1 MDATTLGS
9 LLVGLGAVVGAVVA
23 YLGKRGENAITAY
36 GSLTNDLQEERENLK
51 TELAAARA
59 ERDTLSARL
68 AEQAV
73 LLAAATV
80 ERDALNT
87 RLAEQAALR
96 AADQAELARLRA
108 LIIQLGGEP

>member
-1 MDATTLGS
+1 LDATTLGS

-36 GSLTNDLQEERENLK
+36 GSLTNDLQEERETLK
-51 TELAAARA
+51 AELVAAR
-59 ERDTLSARL
+59 
-68 AEQAV
+68 
-73 LLAAATV
+73 V

-96 AADQAELARLRA
+96 AADQAEIARLRA
-108 LIIQLGGEP
+108 LIVHLGGEP